1 MSSAISGTPRSAY
14 QARSGSGASA
24 STASSSSSSSPAW
37 PSSPYNSSLPQ
48 SRNLSA
54 STQGS
59 SSSSSSSPSAYKQEI
74 YQLSVDP
81 PSSSSPA
88 FETGLSASLSSR
100 TIRANDYPQQHSHQA
115 SGHHALAPAA
125 PIVALNDDDAPF
137 SSQQHSITHKSSQGR
152 LKSLFQRKSVKNLR
166 AEAIDAG
173 TSAADNWSVPP
184 VPALPGSPATVKH
197 RRGSSPHAA
206 QERSPYSSSPERSEM
221 SGAAGRSPYA
231 YGVGIGAAARNEAKV
246 SSLGLRDDLDEM
258 AYGYALKV
266 AYIHRVLRTNVL
278 QGGAGA
284 GASSGSKSPAPMSP
298 QSDSGTS
305 RYSSTSPGSTPV
317 PAQNPYFPPTGS
329 SSSPSA
335 GAQET
340 LKSRFTFGKKRSA
353 TADSVPSV
361 SGSGAA
367 AGAKLP
373 KDFLPMF
380 WETLTAEHGDSVWRM
395 TVTGFMSTLP
405 SKKAAATKTMSGA
418 NLREIPVLLECFSSH
433 IPDSTSG
440 IPPSPGF
447 AASRSP
453 RQLPPLGGSSVHK
466 HTQVA
471 HLCSLLGN
479 SLHVYFTAGNRKLTE
494 ADRELHARI
503 QAEID
508 QYSLQDGERSA
519 SFGGRS
525 ADGNL
530 SSSPVSESPSMFG
543 ESAYSTDVTTP
554 SSHIKSPN
562 GLAPIPLIRTDTQ
575 MSARKASD
583 HVDLID
589 VVRRVFGVDSLRLG
603 RDLESLK
610 RAGLNERSYLSDIK
624 AHLTA
629 TSNNVNAKHSTF
641 LTERVAS
648 LQAELATLLQA
659 RPDLSSSLPFG
670 QQARQEGDLYFTPN
684 TRKDDVYIRLVER
697 AHLVLGS
704 ETPLFRGNFGERELI
719 EMCAGIWGIQA
730 KSAKELQ
737 AVVGIWKSAVHEH
750 KQMELGRRRSSIQL
764 RYISEMEWAKRVKE
778 ALAEL
783 EFDAEA
789 GMDATDRRIALR
801 PLWALHDY
809 LQKCVADAVTTIY
822 PTTATPPAA
831 PPASVTALLAAL
843 YGSPKTLT
851 ILPPEV
857 VVDSWNKIADEL
869 RAHAVGEYVQKT
881 TEFLGEDSSAGTPS
895 DSDSQASGQ
904 SKDNTLL
911 GFERLADW
919 IESGIRRVARVW
931 PRNLIAGR
939 LSPTATILSKQLPLF
954 LAELHVL
961 EGPETNSIR
970 AESVFG
976 LYEKTARLLS
986 LWEDFCP
993 ELDSGF
999 DLDGFFEP
1007 YVRAWLRDTDEVQ
1020 THEWVR
1026 RAVTLDRWTPEGS
1039 LNHSQSVLD
1048 LFDFIRRAVSRLL
1061 TELPLGEY
1069 NRACYIID
1077 FSRTASAA
1085 ITEYATTVQALFA
1098 TEISGPVNDKPKMAD
1113 VPSAVTGKAGAWLAK
1128 SKLAVKS
1135 LDRKKIEGFVV
1146 PPTACVKLTDMAA
1159 ARACL
1164 EDLAYA
1170 MEADETARIVK
1181 EHRLKTGLTT
1191 ADKPARYLF
1200 TITLSRGENLLAK
1213 GLSKPADAFVC
1224 VMDPSAGQRIHK
1236 SKTILGQLDPHWEE
1250 SFELGIG
1257 GPKSYEIACFDRSLV
1272 GKHELIGTA
1281 TFKVDPYNFSQTPSQ
1296 DLTLPLNPRGS
1307 VTIRVELNGGE
1318 KHDVRCHLNR
1328 AGRALD
1334 RATQEMASSIV
1345 DKMTE
1350 YIRSQLSLAA
1360 VQNLTRPLMAKPK
1373 KGQAKVMTISDHEY
1387 EQSLAPLF
1395 EYLDAN
1401 FSTFAVSFSDELRV
1415 HVLTLVWRRCL
1426 GILISILVPPLS
1438 DKEASNAALSG
1449 QEVAVVFQWL
1459 KVSARSVR
1467 CCSITDQHLAAA
1479 LEDVFQRRRRK
1490 RRARRS
1496 LVDLASRYLQGR
1508 HDHWPI
1514 PRPAYSRSQ
1523 GKVHGRSQG
1532 SPQASGFATEPEHP

>member
-1 MSSAISGTPRSAY
+1 MSGGGR
-14 QARSGSGASA
+14 
-24 STASSSSSSSPAW
+24 
-37 PSSPYNSSLPQ
+37 PQ
-48 SRNLSA
+48 Y
-54 STQGS
+54 G
-59 SSSSSSSPSAYKQEI
+59 
-74 YQLSVDP
+74 
-81 PSSSSPA
+81 
-88 FETGLSASLSSR
+88 G
-100 TIRANDYPQQHSHQA
+100 
-115 SGHHALAPAA
+115 
-125 PIVALNDDDAPF
+125 
-137 SSQQHSITHKSSQGR
+137 
-152 LKSLFQRKSVKNLR
+152 
-166 AEAIDAG
+166 
-173 TSAADNWSVPP
+173 
-184 VPALPGSPATVKH
+184 
-197 RRGSSPHAA
+197 
-206 QERSPYSSSPERSEM
+206 
-221 SGAAGRSPYA
+221 GAAG
-231 YGVGIGAAARNEAKV
+231 GNGAPHRNEAKV
-246 SSLGLRDDLDEM
+246 SSLGLRDELDEM

-266 AYIHRVLRTNVL
+266 GYIHRVLRANVI
-278 QGGAGA
+278 QGGAA
-284 GASSGSKSPAPMSP
+284 AASVVPTVTTSPTSE
-298 QSDSGTS
+298 SGTQSPRS
-305 RYSSTSPGSTPV
+305 RYSSASPGSTPV
-317 PAQNPYFPPTGS
+317 PASNPYFPPTGS
-329 SSSPSA
+329 SLSAPPPSSS
-335 GAQET
+335 QTSDT

-353 TADSVPSV
+353 TSDSS
-361 SGSGAA
+361 SGAMNGSSA
-367 AGAKLP
+367 SIGAGGAGAKLP
-373 KDFLPMF
+373 KDFLPLF
-380 WETLTAEHGDSVWRM
+380 WDTLTAENGDSIWRM
-395 TVTGFMSTLP
+395 TVSGFMSTLP
-405 SKKAAATKTMSGA
+405 AKKSAATKTTSGA

-433 IPDSTSG
+433 IPDSASG
-440 IPPSPGF
+440 IPPSPGYV
-447 AASRSP
+447 AGRSP
-453 RQLPPLGGSSVHK
+453 RQSVPIPSSGGGSVHK

-479 SLHVYFTAGNRKLTE
+479 SLHAYFTAGNRKLSD
-494 ADRELHARI
+494 ADRDLHARI

-508 QYSLQDGERSA
+508 QYSLNDGERSTGG
-519 SFGGRS
+519 FGGGGGGRS

-554 SSHIKSPN
+554 SSQLKSPTSA
-562 GLAPIPLIRTDTQ
+562 GPFQLARSDTQ
-575 MSARKASD
+575 MSSPGGRKVKD

-589 VVRRVFGVDSLRLG
+589 VVRRVFGIDSLRLG

-624 AHLTA
+624 GHLTA

-648 LQAELATLLQA
+648 LQSELTTLLQA
-659 RPDLSSSLPFG
+659 RPDLSTSLPFA

-684 TRKDDVYIRLVER
+684 TRKDDVYVRLVER

-704 ETPLFRGNFGERELI
+704 ETPLFRGSFGERELI

-783 EFDAEA
+783 KFDAEA
-789 GMDATDRRIALR
+789 GMDATDRRIVLR

-809 LQKCVADAVTTIY
+809 LQKCVSEAVGTIY
-822 PTTATPPAA
+822 PTRPTPPAS
-831 PPASVTALLAAL
+831 PPASVAALLSAL
-843 YGSPKTLT
+843 YSSPKTLT

-881 TEFLGEDSSAGTPS
+881 TEFLGEDSSSGSPS
-895 DSDSQASGQ
+895 ETESQS
-904 SKDNTLL
+904 SENHKDATLI

-961 EGPETNSIR
+961 EGPDTNKIR

-986 LWEDFCP
+986 LWQDFCP

-1007 YVRAWLRDTDEVQ
+1007 YVRAWLRETDEVQ

-1048 LFDFIRRAVSRLL
+1048 LFDFIRRAVTRLL

-1069 NRACYIID
+1069 NRACYLID
-1077 FSRTASAA
+1077 FSRTASSA
-1085 ITEYATTVQALFA
+1085 IMEYATTVQALFS
-1098 TEISGPVNDKPKMAD
+1098 TEINGPVSEKTKMAE

-1128 SKLAVKS
+1128 SKQAVKS
-1135 LDRKKIEGFVV
+1135 LDRKKVEGFVV
-1146 PPTACVKLTDMAA
+1146 PATACVKLTDMAA

-1213 GLSKPADAFVC
+1213 GLQKPADAFVC
-1224 VMDPSAGQRIHK
+1224 VMDPGAGQRIHK

-1250 SFELGIG
+1250 SFEIGIG

-1272 GKHELIGTA
+1272 GKHELIGTT
-1281 TFKVDPYNFSQTPSQ
+1281 TFKLDPYNYRETPSQ
-1296 DLTLPLNPRGS
+1296 DLTLPLNPRGTVS
-1307 VTIRVELNGGE
+1307 IRIELNGGE

-1328 AGRALD
+1328 SGRALD
-1334 RATQEMASSIV
+1334 RATQEMASAIV
-1345 DKMTE
+1345 DKMTD
-1350 YIRSQLSLAA
+1350 YMRSQLSLAA

-1373 KGQAKVMTISDHEY
+1373 KGQAKVMTISDLEY
-1387 EQSLAPLF
+1387 EHSLAPLF

-1401 FSTFAVSFSDELRV
+1401 FSTFAVSFSEELRL

-1426 GILISILVPPLS
+1426 GVLISILVPPLS
-1438 DKEASNAALSG
+1438 DKEATNAALSG
-1449 QEVAVVFQWL
+1449 QEVGVIFQWL
-1459 KVSARSVR
+1459 KVSIRSSSSRVP
-1467 CCSITDQHLAAA
+1467 
-1479 LEDVFQRRRRK
+1479 
-1490 RRARRS
+1490 S
-1496 LVDLASRYLQGR
+1496 L
-1508 HDHWPI
+1508 I
-1514 PRPAYSRSQ
+1514 
-1523 GKVHGRSQG
+1523 G
-1532 SPQASGFATEPEHP
+1532 SPICSS